1 MKEIKIFS
9 DYACPFCYIGLAI
22 AMKLK
27 EEVEDLK
34 IEFVPFL
41 LSPDLPLEGGDLR
54 DSLDEKVIENGYKR
68 IERLGREY
76 GLVYKNKNKKFNT
89 NRLHRAGLYAQSQ
102 GKGLEF
108 SLLAY
113 KYIFEYGKNVGDPL
127 IINEIALVLE
137 LDTLEMNTEID
148 KGSFEAE
155 MAEADRL
162 KDVYEINSVPT
173 FIINGEKKVT
183 GLKAYEKLKE
193 DLLG

>member
-1 MKEIKIFS
+1 
-9 DYACPFCYIGLAI
+9 
-22 AMKLK
+22 
-27 EEVEDLK
+27 
-34 IEFVPFL
+34 
-41 LSPDLPLEGGDLR
+41 
-54 DSLDEKVIENGYKR
+54 
-68 IERLGREY
+68 
-76 GLVYKNKNKKFNT
+76 LVYKNKNKKFNT